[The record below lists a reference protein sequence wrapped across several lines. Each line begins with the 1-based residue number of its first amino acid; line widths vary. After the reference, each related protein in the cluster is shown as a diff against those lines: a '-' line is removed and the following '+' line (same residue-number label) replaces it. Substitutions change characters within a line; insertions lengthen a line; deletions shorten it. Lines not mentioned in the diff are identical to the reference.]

1 MTEHEY
7 VSKHKM
13 LKQIRQNISDLKQ
26 QEQSISRTMAQYEF
40 EENIKGNCYNNED
53 AKMLVKPM
61 HLRGESVVAY
71 IIDYELDFDAYAY
84 MKRLCV
90 EEGIFD
96 IEDFSIMNKISGEE
110 FNETVEELMDYF
122 CSFITERKDNEGSDN
137 DDIKH

>member
-40 EENIKGNCYNNED
+40 EENIKGNYYNNED

-96 IEDFSIMNKISGEE
+96 IDDFNTMEKVSKELFTTVVNKIMNEYSVMLIGGDE
-110 FNETVEELMDYF
+110 D
-122 CSFITERKDNEGSDN
+122 ERCFD
-137 DDIKH
+137 